1 MFLTAELVPPG
12 LMSGEEDGWFEALTV
27 DNGGCGGTTV
37 ETVAGTDLIELE
49 IEDTRRLL
57 ELADP
62 IAWFVWKTVS
72 IWTVLTDGLEIVEEA
87 LDTLLAHG
95 DHAQDIEL
103 RRTLTSC
110 TSSRSE
116 RQFRCR

>member
-12 LMSGEEDGWFEALTV
+12 LMSGEEDGWFEALAV

-87 LDTLLAHG
+87 LDTLLAQG

-110 TSSRSE
+110 TSSRFE